1 MTRGKRTLSTEE
13 FELWKQVRRTVKPLA
28 PDPLDREIEEWI
40 DHTARDMPAPIAVPT
55 APAREQTPFVPP
67 PMPPYVPPVSK
78 PGDSGP
84 PATFDQHTIRRIKK
98 GRIEIDSRIDLH
110 GLTEIEAHRRLFD
123 FLRQCQQQEAR
134 IVLVITG
141 KGKSGAG
148 VLRRAVPLWF
158 EEGAF
163 RTMIGGFRPANPA
176 HGGDGALYVRLR
188 RVSGKAR

>member
-1 MTRGKRTLSTEE
+1 MTRGKRTLSAEE
-13 FELWKQVRRTVKPLA
+13 LELWKQVRRTVKPLA
-28 PDPLDREIEEWI
+28 PDQLDREIEEWI
-40 DHTARDMPAPIAVPT
+40 EHAARDVPATIAVPT
-55 APAREQTPFVPP
+55 APTKEQASF
-67 PMPPYVPPVSK
+67 MPPYVPPVSK
-78 PGDSGP
+78 PGDAGP

-110 GLTEIEAHRRLFD
+110 GLTEFEAHRRLFD
-123 FLRQCQQQEAR
+123 FLKQCQQQEAR

-158 EEGAF
+158 EESAF
-163 RTMIGGFRPANPA
+163 RAMIGGFRVANPA